1 MINKNNKIQ
10 LKTQNNIKQDDLVLY
25 AFTYP
30 EFVANG
36 PTKGYIEVKNGD
48 TTQGLDDGLTIDES
62 GRVRISQQGKS
73 AEAYKKLLLA
83 HLVYLKQLLNV
94 TMFFTKNLKTRFKT

>member
-25 AFTYP
+25 GFTYAK
-30 EFVANG
+30 FVENG
-36 PTKGYIEVKNGD
+36 PTKGYIEVKQGH

-62 GRVRISQQGKS
+62 GMVRISQQGKS
-73 AEAYKKLLLA
+73 AEAYKKLLLV
-83 HLVYLKQLLNV
+83 HMVYLKQLLKV
-94 TMFFTKNLKTRFKT
+94 TP